1 MHFIIIITSNKLN
14 VPTYVGIV
22 GGNAATIELQS
33 IHTWAGNTTTTTHT
47 GVLLQI
53 RRMQH
58 HKIDTYIAH
67 TSACTNRSYTCMHK
81 SFIYMHAQI
90 VHIHACTNR
99 SYTCM
104 HKSFIYM
111 HAQIVHIHACTN
123 RSYTCMHKSFLYMHA
138 QIVHIHAC
146 TST

>member
-81 SFIYMHAQI
+81 YVAHTYRYTYMHKCSLCSC
-90 VHIHACTNR
+90 VSWNR
-99 SYTCM
+99 NCGQYAHRILSIQHC
-104 HKSFIYM
+104 SI
-111 HAQIVHIHACTN
+111 
-123 RSYTCMHKSFLYMHA
+123 
-138 QIVHIHAC
+138 
-146 TST
+146 